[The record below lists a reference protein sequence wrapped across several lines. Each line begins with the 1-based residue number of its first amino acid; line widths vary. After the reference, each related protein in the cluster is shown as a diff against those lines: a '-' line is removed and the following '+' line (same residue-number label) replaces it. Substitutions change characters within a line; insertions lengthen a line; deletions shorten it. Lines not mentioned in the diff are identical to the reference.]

1 MKTESVERFDR
12 TAEGY
17 LRWWA
22 PVLAPASMRLIS
34 RVGRLW
40 PELPGGEPLDVIDM
54 GCGTG
59 NLLFEAA
66 RRWPSARLVGLD
78 ASEGMLEVARRQA
91 AALPDSARSRIK
103 FVAADAAAAPAPDAS
118 FDLVMTGFM
127 IQQVTDRATAMA
139 ELFRIC
145 RPGGRVA
152 IVGWLTETVPFG
164 PEAALEEALAEVGV
178 VRPAPRDVKS
188 GHFRTVRQAADE
200 LRRAGFRG
208 VAARAER
215 LEHPWQA
222 EDFITYRTTTR
233 DLDLFEAMTENSRRQ
248 TLEVLRRRLNGISE
262 EKLVHRPPIV
272 SIVAR
277 RGS

>member
-22 PVLAPASMRLIS
+22 PVLAPASARLIAS
-34 RVGRLW
+34 LGRLRAG
-40 PELPGGEPLDVIDM
+40 LPGGEPLDVIDM

-91 AALPDSARSRIK
+91 AGLPDSARTRIK

-152 IVGWLTETVPFG
+152 IVGWLTEAVPFG

-200 LRRAGFRG
+200 LRRAGFRQ
-208 VAARAER
+208 VSARSGQ
-215 LEHPWQA
+215 LEHAWSA

-233 DLDLFEAMTENSRRQ
+233 DLDLFEAMTEETRGR
-248 TLEVLRRRLNGISE
+248 TLEALRRRLTALAPDD
-262 EKLVHRPPIV
+262 LVFRPPIV

-277 RGS
+277 KG